1 MHIHPDVSIE
11 LRHSSPLLLAEQ
23 LPHSLHD
30 TVLLWVV
37 RVVLRRN
44 LEQAWERLVVGV
56 HAGSYALG
64 NLLQSVNHW
73 HLEDRPSRPR

>member
-30 TVLLWVV
+30 TVLLWIV

-64 NLLQSVNHW
+64 NLLQVSTTRILGNW
-73 HLEDRPSRPR
+73 PSRT